1 MRPDVPVCIVGA
13 GPVGL
18 TTAARLA
25 SFGIRSIVLEANPS
39 LIRAGSKAC
48 LIQGDVLEV
57 LDKVGCAAQIR
68 DEGVTWDVARTYVRH
83 REIRTT
89 RYPDRIGFGPF
100 INISQYRIEQVL
112 LARVDADPLAE
123 VRWSHAVT
131 GVDQDG
137 DGAVVHADTPA
148 GPVRLRCRYVVACD
162 GVRSRMRE
170 FVGVDWTGY
179 SHKERFL
186 ITDIRA
192 RLPIAQERHLHF
204 DPSFNPGR
212 QVVMHPQP
220 DDIWRIDWQLAPG
233 TDIDEERRTG
243 AFDERVR
250 SVIGDVPFEVDW
262 LSTYRFHQRVV
273 DRFVVGRVLFAGDA
287 AHALP
292 PYGARGMNSGIQDAD
307 NLAWKLAAVLRGW
320 SSEDVVETYHDER
333 YAAAMENLAVTEA
346 TIRFM
351 VPPSPLRKAARNA
364 VLALSRPLK
373 LMRGRVNSGRM
384 AEPFVYRASPIVDAA
399 GGHPLIGHLAPDG
412 YVSTAAGRRRARSL
426 FGDEL
431 VALHFGDD
439 PAAARRLVHEWTEQA
454 VLPPVRLV
462 LVMPAGAEL
471 GPLPDTVM
479 LAHDDD
485 DGRLREEY
493 RMQSSRCM
501 LVRPD
506 GHIAAAVDARAADI
520 AAAVT
525 RCTRA
530 HRLPDIDAVIPAAA
544 APALRCG

>member
-1 MRPDVPVCIVGA
+1 MQSDAPVCVVGA

-18 TTAARLA
+18 TAAARLA
-25 SFGIRSIVLEANPS
+25 SFGIRSVVLEANPG
-39 LIRAGSKAC
+39 LVRQGSKAC

-57 LDKVGCAAQIR
+57 LDKVGCGAQIHE
-68 DEGVTWDVARTYVRH
+68 EGVTWHVARTYVRN
-83 REIRTT
+83 REIRST
-89 RYPDRIGFGPF
+89 RYADRIGFGPF
-100 INISQYRIEQVL
+100 VNISQYRIEQLL
-112 LARVDADPLAE
+112 LACVDADPLSE

-131 GVDQDG
+131 GVEQHADA
-137 DGAVVHADTPA
+137 AVVHADTPS

-170 FVGVDWTGY
+170 IVGVAWTGY
-179 SHKERFL
+179 SHKDRFL

-192 RLPIAQERHLHF
+192 RLPLARERHFHY
-204 DPSFNPGR
+204 DPSFNRGR

-220 DDIWRIDWQLAPG
+220 DDVWRIDWQLRRD
-233 TDIDEERRTG
+233 TDIVEERRTG
-243 AFDERVR
+243 AFDARVR
-250 SVIGDVPFEVDW
+250 AVIGDVPYEVDW

-273 DRFVVGRVLFAGDA
+273 ERFVVGRVLFAGDA

-320 SSEDVVETYHDER
+320 SSEHVIETYHGER
-333 YAAAMENLAVTEA
+333 YAAAVENLAVTEA
-346 TIRFM
+346 TIGFM
-351 VPPSPLRKAARNA
+351 VPRSSLRRYGRAA

-373 LMRGRVNSGRM
+373 FVRGRVNSGRM
-384 AEPFVYRASPIVDAA
+384 AEPFVYRDSSIVDPAD
-399 GGHPLIGHLAPDG
+399 GHPLIGHLAPDG
-412 YVSTAAGRRRARSL
+412 FVSTADGRRRVRTL
-426 FGDEL
+426 FGGEL
-431 VALHFGDD
+431 VVLHFGAD
-439 PAAARRLVHEWTEQA
+439 PVAAQRLAREWTEQE

-462 LVMPAGAEL
+462 LVMPADSKLAQ
-471 GPLPDTVM
+471 LPDTVV

-485 DGRLREEY
+485 SCLRTEY
-493 RMQSSRCM
+493 RVERPQCL

-506 GHIAAAVDARAADI
+506 GHIAAAVDARAGEV
-520 AAAVT
+520 AAAVA

-530 HRLPDIDAVIPAAA
+530 LAPPHVEALVPAAA